1 MRIIGG
7 RCRGKRLASP
17 RDADGGDAGGGE
29 AHLCPTSD
37 RVREARFNLLAHGD
51 YGDPPLPEGR
61 RVLDLF
67 AGTGAL
73 GLEALSRGALRA
85 VFIDDFATARALIR
99 QNVDTLGVIGQTK
112 IWRRDATRLGPCR
125 GSPFDLIFADPPY
138 GSDMGVRALNSA
150 HDGGWIAPG
159 AIIVLE
165 RAAAGETLAA
175 DWLTR
180 VDERRYGETVI
191 TIFRADGMTGE

>member
-7 RCRGKRLASP
+7 RCRGKRLVAP
-17 RDADGGDAGGGE
+17 GTACGGE
-29 AHLCPTSD
+29 AHLRPTSD
-37 RVREARFNLLAHGD
+37 RVRESLFNLLAHGD

-73 GLEALSRGALRA
+73 GLEALSRGAEWA
-85 VFIDDFATARALIR
+85 VFIDDFAAARALIR
-99 QNVDTLGVIGQTK
+99 ENVDTLGVIGRAK

-125 GSPFDLIFADPPY
+125 GDPFDLIFADPPY
-138 GSDMGVRALNSA
+138 GSGLAVKALASA
-150 HDGGWIAPG
+150 QQGGWIAPG

-165 RAAAGETLAA
+165 HAAVDAA
-175 DWLTR
+175 PTVDWLIP
-180 VDERRYGETVI
+180 VDARRYGETTI
-191 TIFRADGMTGE
+191 TIFRA

>member
-7 RCRGKRLASP
+7 RCRGKRLAAP
-17 RDADGGDAGGGE
+17 GAAGVAVGGGE
-29 AHLCPTSD
+29 AHLRPTSD
-37 RVREARFNLLAHGD
+37 RVRESLFNLLAHGP
-51 YGDPPLPEGR
+51 YGDPPPPEGR

-73 GLEALSRGALRA
+73 GLEALSRGAARA
-85 VFIDDFATARALIR
+85 VFIDDFAAARALIR
-99 QNVDTLGVIGQTK
+99 ENAEVLGLTGQVK

-125 GSPFDLIFADPPY
+125 GEPFGLVFADPPY
-138 GSDMGVRALNSA
+138 GSALGAKALASA

-165 RAAAGETLAA
+165 HAAGEDAPAA
-175 DWLTR
+175 DWLR
-180 VDERRYGETVI
+180 LADQRRYGETMI
-191 TIFRADGMTGE
+191 SIFRAEG